1 MANTKGPSNINLEK
15 IPSFTHFVELP
26 FKLNACWEWYPK
38 SEMESQI
45 ILNNFY
51 FAFVFFVLTNLVI
64 AFLVNFYLD
73 WEDSMPSLEY
83 IAESLPFI
91 ASIFIVC
98 YCWTNRLELYALAD
112 YINENFRFHSAR
124 GLTNITVLNSYKMAR
139 YFQWGYLSWVLGS
152 VVLYAVV
159 PFLIHCK

>member
-1 MANTKGPSNINLEK
+1 
-15 IPSFTHFVELP
+15 
-26 FKLNACWEWYPK
+26 
-38 SEMESQI
+38 
-45 ILNNFY
+45 
-51 FAFVFFVLTNLVI
+51 
-64 AFLVNFYLD
+64 
-73 WEDSMPSLEY
+73 MPSLEY